1 MKKITFRIL
10 TLVILALPIYLTLF
24 ANKNP
29 IRANITTYKDQVTNA
44 QLSFF
49 ARLSGYNGSSLRVG
63 GTAPNLFV
71 TNLTIGD
78 TVAVA
83 AGVGSSIF
91 TVKDIGNTLSI
102 DLNAAVGVTVPG
114 GYIVATRSGIHT
126 VTFTPWEFGG
136 SGEHWQF
143 LIKTTNVL
151 TVAGTTPY
159 FMDGMPDQDGFDIGG
174 STPSCTTTGCY
185 LRPSDIK
192 CPYTGGTA
200 SVGTTVVITADI
212 GNSNAA
218 GSYNVI
224 NCSYSAATSKI
235 GVGGSFVVGTANG
248 PQLINPS
255 SSATRAFGVSDIY
268 NYAIRQLDA
277 GGSQVDIAFGKI
289 AVDDSV
295 RITATVD
302 PTLTFII
309 SANGTIK
316 CGAPVAVSPAFAT
329 PNALSFGPL
338 LIESTANN
346 LSQLLSVVTNSL
358 GGYVLQA
365 FENNVL
371 TMVGGSTTL
380 PNIAAASNGAGAVWP
395 SVSASSGFGY
405 SMQVGTTRAG
415 AVLGIGATAN
425 YRSFGIGYAN
435 AATIMNNPN
444 PSADSANV
452 CYRISATLY
461 QPAGEY
467 ENSVSYIATATF

>member
-1 MKKITFRIL
+1 MKKNISRIL
-10 TLVILALPIYLTLF
+10 TLVILALPIYLTFF
-24 ANKNP
+24 ANKNQ
-29 IRANITTYKDQVTNA
+29 ISAFSVYKDQVTNA

-49 ARLSGYNGSSLRVG
+49 ARLSGYNGSLLRVANSG
-63 GTAPNLFV
+63 APNLYV
-71 TNLTIGD
+71 TNLAIGD

-83 AGVGSSIF
+83 AGVGSSVF

-102 DLNAAVGVTVPG
+102 DLNAAVGITVPN

-126 VTFTPWEFGG
+126 VTFTPSKFGG
-136 SGEHWQF
+136 PSERWQF
-143 LIKTTNVL
+143 LIKTTDVL
-151 TVAGTTPY
+151 TIASTTPY

-174 STPSCTTTGCY
+174 STPACTTIGCY

-218 GSYNVI
+218 DSYNVI
-224 NCSYSAATSKI
+224 DCSYTAATSKI
-235 GVGGSFVVGTANG
+235 GVGGSIVVGTAGG

-255 SSATRAFGVSDIY
+255 SSASHAFGSADVY
-268 NYAIRQLDA
+268 VYGLRQLDS
-277 GGSQVDIAFGKI
+277 GDSQVDLVFGKI
-289 AVDDSV
+289 AIDDSV

-302 PTLTFII
+302 PTLTF
-309 SANGTIK
+309 TIASNAVMK
-316 CGAPVAVSPAFAT
+316 CNAPMAVSPAFAT
-329 PNALSFGPL
+329 PNSLSFGPL
-338 LIESTANN
+338 AIESTANN
-346 LSQLLSVVTNSL
+346 LSQLLSVTTNSA

-365 FENNVL
+365 FENNAL
-371 TMVGGSTTL
+371 TMIGAATTL
-380 PNIAAASNGAGAVWP
+380 PNTAAAANGAGAAWP
-395 SVSASSGFGY
+395 SVTTVSGFGY
-405 SMQVGTTRAG
+405 SMEVGTTRAG
-415 AVLGIGATAN
+415 AVLGIGSTAN
-425 YRSFGIGYAN
+425 YRSFGIGYTN